1 MDSLLGKLVSESL
14 GDETDIQSNQNFW
27 KWAPTWG
34 LTPEDDTLHRII
46 NRDVVKRA
54 KAVVPSVD
62 PQRLAAHL
70 RLKARRQRQQARNV

>member
-1 MDSLLGKLVSESL
+1 MDSLLGKLVADSL

-46 NRDVVKRA
+46 NRDVVSRA
-54 KAVVPSVD
+54 KVVGPNVD

-70 RLKARRQRQQARNV
+70 RLKARRQQARNV

>member
-1 MDSLLGKLVSESL
+1 MDSLLSKLVGESL
-14 GDETDIQSNQNFW
+14 GDETDIQTHQNFW

-62 PQRLAAHL
+62 PQRLAAHM
-70 RLKARRQRQQARNV
+70 RLKARRQRQARNV

>member
-1 MDSLLGKLVSESL
+1 MDSLLSKLVGESL
-14 GDETDIQSNQNFW
+14 GDETDIQTNQNFW

-54 KAVVPSVD
+54 KAVVPDID

-70 RLKARRQRQQARNV
+70 RLRARRQARNV

>member
-1 MDSLLGKLVSESL
+1 MDSLLGKLINESL
-14 GDETDIQSNQNFW
+14 GDETDIQSNSNFW

-54 KAVVPSVD
+54 KAVVPDVD
-62 PQRLAAHL
+62 PERLAAHL
-70 RLKARRQRQQARNV
+70 RLRARRQQAQHG

>member
-1 MDSLLGKLVSESL
+1 MDSLLGKLVAESL

-46 NRDVVKRA
+46 NRDVVRRA
-54 KAVVPSVD
+54 KAVVPNVD
-62 PQRLAAHL
+62 SQSLAAHL
-70 RLKARRQRQQARNV
+70 RLKARRQRQARNV